1 MNENELDLIRNS
13 ELFDAEWYCGQYPD
27 VRLLNMDP
35 AEHFLRFGWLLDR
48 KPSRDFDLKQ
58 VLDSTGTDVSGRR
71 NPLIA
76 FLKHQNAVHASDTSQ
91 KQLTKPA
98 PAGEITDVAPNPGRG
113 KQADSEQSDYQLLLT
128 RFDEAYYVRRYQDIA
143 RSKVDPALHFLR
155 HGGFEG
161 RNPRADFDTR
171 FYVSQNPDVKAE
183 KINPFLHYLKVGRAE
198 GRQPAP
204 LSAGNQHFDHV
215 AEMLNMSPRQ
225 LESLVA
231 ERKEDIK
238 GRLLAGELGE
248 MVAKAEKLDPLVK
261 HVWLAALDPGISPIR
276 SQGWTHQIAA
286 MHRLQESAGWRRA
299 KVAVLIPWVHVSG
312 AARVAAY
319 LTTALASLFDPD
331 DIIVIRTET
340 SEFQFPEWFPEG
352 CRQIDFAAETQGM
365 EVSNKQ
371 RLLVEFLRSLKLQH
385 VFNVNSLTFWEAL
398 EDFGIALSKSMKLHA
413 YLFCNEK
420 NLYGDWV
427 GYPVRNYHKY
437 ADILQTV
444 ICDSQFLA
452 DELAARFLVP
462 PQQAASLR
470 VLDTPINTVI
480 APATPVMRRPDQRPR
495 VYWAGR
501 LDRQKRVDIA
511 FAIAEQMPDVD
522 FHFWGKPT
530 LDRGFEKLSVPE
542 NVTLEGLYKDFED
555 LPLAKCDA
563 WLYTAEWDGV
573 PNILLDVS
581 SAAIPLVGSIAG
593 GTGEVLVQDMS
604 EPVTQI
610 EDIDAYVRALRRVF
624 SDPAGARSRALKLRD
639 IILSK
644 RSSSAYS
651 ASIQSLLTCGMKNE

>member
-1 MNENELDLIRNS
+1 MDEHELNLIRNS
-13 ELFDAEWYCGQYPD
+13 GLFDAEWYCAQYPD
-27 VRLLNMDP
+27 VRLLDMDP

-48 KPSRDFDLKQ
+48 KPSRDFDPEQ
-58 VLDSTGTDVSGRR
+58 VMAFAGVGVSGRH
-71 NPLIA
+71 NPLLA
-76 FLKHQNAVHASDTSQ
+76 FLKHQNAACASDSSQ
-91 KQLTKPA
+91 KQPTKPA
-98 PAGEITDVAPNPGRG
+98 TAGEVADAAPKPAKD
-113 KQADSEQSDYQLLLT
+113 KQAESEEADYQLLLT
-128 RFDEAYYVRRYQDIA
+128 RFDEAYYIRRYQDIA
-143 RSKVDPALHFLR
+143 RSRMDPALHFLR

-171 FYVSQNPDVKAE
+171 YYVSQNPDVKAA
-183 KINPFLHYLKVGRAE
+183 KINPFLHYLKVGKTE
-198 GRQPAP
+198 GRQPSP

-215 AEMLNMSPRQ
+215 AEMLNMAPQQ
-225 LESLVA
+225 LESTVA
-231 ERKEDIK
+231 DRKDDIK
-238 GRLLAGELGE
+238 SRLLSGELGE

-276 SQGWTHQIAA
+276 SLAWTHQISA
-286 MHRLQESAGWRRA
+286 MHRLQEGAGWRRA

-319 LTTALASLFDPD
+319 LTTALTSLFEPD
-331 DIIVIRTET
+331 DVVVIRTET
-340 SEFQFPEWFPEG
+340 SEFQFPEWFPDG
-352 CRQIDFAAETQGM
+352 CRHIDFAAETQAM
-365 EVSNKQ
+365 DASNKQ

-385 VFNVNSLTFWEAL
+385 VFNLNSGTFWESL
-398 EDFGIALSKSMKLHA
+398 EHFGMALSQSMKLHT

-420 NLYGDWV
+420 NLHGDWV

-444 ICDSQFLA
+444 ICDSQFLS
-452 DELAARFLVP
+452 DELTGRFMV
-462 PQQAASLR
+462 PQQQAESLR
-470 VLDTPINTVI
+470 VLDTPINAVI
-480 APATPVMRRPDQRPR
+480 APVTPVVRRSDQRPC

-501 LDRQKRVDIA
+501 FDRQKRVDIA

-542 NVTLEGLYKDFED
+542 NVTLEGVYKDFED

-593 GTGEVLVQDMS
+593 GTGEVLVEGLS

-610 EDIDAYVRALRRVF
+610 EDIDAYVFALRKVF
-624 SDPAGARSRALKLRD
+624 SNPAEARSRALKLRD
-639 IILSK
+639 IILGK
-644 RSSSAYS
+644 RSSSAYL
-651 ASIQSLLTCGMKNE
+651 ASVQSLLERENKND